1 MVDTFIWKI
10 VVICVLLTIS
20 AIAKAIQDTLQF
32 HYWRSVFAKAKNEQ
46 WWNSAISWENKYT
59 WFPKSKTLTWL
70 ISNPLV
76 FITDA
81 WHTFQLIRDLTIF
94 SCIPIAFENYWLF
107 LLYIPYRLIFHVLY
121 SYLFTKHK

>member
-10 VVICVLLTIS
+10 VVICILLIIS

-32 HYWRSVFAKAKNEQ
+32 HYWKSVFSKSKNEQ
-46 WWNSAISWENKYT
+46 WWDPNLSWENKYK
-59 WFPKSKTLTWL
+59 WFPKSKLLTWL

-76 FITDA
+76 FITDG

-94 SCIPIAFENYWLF
+94 SCFPIGFENYWLF
-107 LLYIPYRLIFHVLY
+107 LLYIPYRLIFHVCY
-121 SYLFTKHK
+121 TYLFTKHK